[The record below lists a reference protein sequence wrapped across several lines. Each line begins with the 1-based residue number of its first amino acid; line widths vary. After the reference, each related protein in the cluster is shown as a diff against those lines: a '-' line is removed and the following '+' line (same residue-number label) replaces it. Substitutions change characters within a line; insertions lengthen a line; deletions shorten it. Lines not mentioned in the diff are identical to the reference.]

1 MLVAGKI
8 TGVTSTRHRKPA
20 SDRNLVPMDQ
30 TGQFNSHFR
39 EVRKKIA
46 MSILLNAIVPVA
58 LYVLLRFLGTTDLV
72 GLAVAAAIPV
82 LGTFASWIRRCRVD
96 LIGALAALGFAIA
109 LAGAILLGGNTLLL
123 KTHAL
128 LLTGPFGLVLLV
140 SALIGKPL
148 LLPIVQMVIPPDL
161 ARSGALEKIA
171 GSPAIRRK
179 ITTATA
185 VIGFMLVGHAVME
198 VSLALTLPTATFLVV
213 SRIFTWTMIG
223 VTVLV
228 FRWLLRSGMRH
239 I

>member
-1 MLVAGKI
+1 LNQ
-8 TGVTSTRHRKPA
+8 TRE
-20 SDRNLVPMDQ
+20 
-30 TGQFNSHFR
+30 FNSRFR

-58 LYVLLRFLGTTDLV
+58 LYVLLRFLGATDLV

-82 LGTFASWIRRCRVD
+82 LGTFASWIRRRRVD

-148 LLPIVQMVIPPDL
+148 LLPVVQLLIPTKL
-161 ARSGALEKIA
+161 ARSGVLEKI
-171 GSPAIRRK
+171 SSNPAARRK
-179 ITTATA
+179 ITIASIA
-185 VIGFMLVGHAVME
+185 IGLVLVGHAVLE
-198 VSLALTLPTATFLVV
+198 VSLAMALPTNTFLIV
-213 SRIFTWTMIG
+213 SKVFTWTTIV
-223 VTVLV
+223 VTVI
-228 FRWLLRSGMRH
+228 LLRWIR
-239 I
+239 INAIKRI